1 VGESTSDDGP
11 TPGIQDAASPPVVDA
26 PAELPAAADP
36 WTAFDRWAGY
46 LFLLLALLA
55 GFSVLLLAGAVG
67 GAPQVV
73 AALTLASII
82 AAIALLGVT
91 MVGLRDHS
99 SWARPTA
106 EVLLWA
112 TVAMGVLQVVADLTV
127 QKITIPIG
135 AILGLAVLWLRSS
148 GRSRPAARD
157 RRIAWVIGA
166 AYVMTTLPGPLSPF
180 FANPPGF
187 LLAQQDDLAL
197 AATANC
203 EDPARITPGE
213 DQPRIQISWR
223 MLRDDALPG
232 GEEALEVWWDAA
244 APVELAQ
251 DQLVIPAPMTRQPA
265 GRGGMALDRAFRG
278 EDMSGVENA
287 SGAGWARLRL
297 GIEGDTPLGREGR
310 IVVPFTWQQGR
321 APESFGLYV
330 LWAHDD
336 HWVVRVPV
344 QCEPPAG
351 GGAAA

>member
-1 VGESTSDDGP
+1 VGESTPDDGP
-11 TPGIQDAASPPVVDA
+11 TPGIQDAALPPVVDA
-26 PAELPAAADP
+26 PAEVPAAADP
-36 WTAFDRWAGY
+36 WAAFDRWAGY

-55 GFSVLLLAGAVG
+55 GLAVLLLAGAVG
-67 GAPQVV
+67 SAPQVV

-82 AAIALLGVT
+82 VAIALLGVT
-91 MVGLRDHS
+91 MVGLRDRA

-106 EVLLWA
+106 QLLLWA
-112 TVAMGVLQVVADLTV
+112 TVAIGVLEVVADLTV

-135 AILGLAVLWLRSS
+135 AILGLAVLRLRPSA
-148 GRSRPAARD
+148 RRRPAAHD

-223 MLRDDALPG
+223 MLRDDVLPG

-244 APVELAQ
+244 APVELAE
-251 DQLVIPAPMTRQPA
+251 DRLVTPAPMTRQPS
-265 GRGGMALDRAFRG
+265 GRGGMALDRAFLG
-278 EDMSGVENA
+278 EGVPDMEGV
-287 SGAGWARLRL
+287 SGAGLAQLRL
-297 GIEGDTPLGREGR
+297 GIEGNTPLAREGTLA
-310 IVVPFTWQQGR
+310 VPFTWQQGR
-321 APESFGLYV
+321 SPESFDLYV

-336 HWVVRVPV
+336 HWVVRIPV
-344 QCEPPAG
+344 ACEPPVDGA
-351 GGAAA
+351 GAA